1 MPPKYSTD
9 YIQDILDDSNQDHV
23 GLDLS
28 RATPR
33 VLQLIE
39 KWAKKQEALAVA
51 EERYEDA
58 AGYRDLLKNDR
69 VTLRRVGRSF
79 FVVPKQSCNI

>member
-9 YIQDILDDSNQDHV
+9 YIQDIIDSSNQDRV

-28 RATPR
+28 MATPK
-33 VLQLIE
+33 VLDLIE
-39 KWAKKQEALAVA
+39 KWAKKQEDLAAA

-58 AGYRDLLKNDR
+58 IGYRDLMKNEK
-69 VTLRRVGRSF
+69 VTLRRIGKSF
-79 FVVPKQSCNI
+79 FVVPAI